1 MKTHE
6 YFMEKCIDLA
16 KKGIQDVSP
25 NPMVGSIIVYND
37 EIIGQGYHEKYGS
50 NHAEVNAI
58 NSVQDKSLLKKSTLY
73 VNLEPCCHHGKTPP
87 CTDLIIEKKIPKV
100 VIGCIDSYSKVSGN
114 GIKKLRNNLIEVIDC
129 VLEKKCKEL
138 NRRFFSFHEKK
149 RPYIIL
155 KWAKSKDNYIAPIN
169 QDKPFWMTC
178 EKSKELV
185 HRWRAQEDSIL
196 VGRKTV
202 IADNPLLTVRL
213 YNGKNPV
220 RIIIDKN
227 LTINQNLKIYNK
239 EANTIILNQEKSL
252 IDGKNIFVKID
263 FNNFL
268 ENMLNELYNRN
279 ILSVIVEGGAETI
292 NSFINRD
299 LFDEIRVFTTTKIL
313 KNGIIS
319 PNIPKLNLLSKNI
332 IDKDILEI
340 FRR

>member
-58 NSVQDKSLLKKSTLY
+58 NSVQDKSLLEKSTLY

-87 CTDLIIEKKIPKV
+87 CTNLIIEKKIPKV
-100 VIGCIDSYSKVSGN
+100 VIGCKDSYSKVSGN

-129 VLEKKCKEL
+129 VLDKKCKEL

-169 QDKPFWMTC
+169 QNKPFWMTC

-292 NSFINRD
+292 NSFINLD

>member
-1 MKTHE
+1 MKNHE

-58 NSVQDKSLLKKSTLY
+58 NSVQDKSLLEKSTLY

-87 CTDLIIEKKIPKV
+87 CTNLIIEKKIPKV
-100 VIGCIDSYSKVSGN
+100 VIGCKDSYSKVSGN

-129 VLEKKCKEL
+129 VLDKKCKEL

-213 YNGKNPV
+213 NNGKNPV

-227 LTINQNLKIYNK
+227 LTINQNLKIYNN